1 MVKMKITTNLFGEI
15 ETDDSKVIT
24 FLQGIIGFP
33 NLKKFMLI
41 HDVEDDDKKIS
52 WLQSIDEPSFALPV
66 IDPLIVDDTYNPEIE
81 DELLNPLEI
90 NDLAELLVITT
101 ITVPSDITKMT
112 ANLKAP
118 IIINASN
125 LKAAQ
130 LIVEDEKYLVK
141 YPIYDIIKSNKESDE
156 IC

>member
-1 MVKMKITTNLFGEI
+1 MKITTNLFGEI

-141 YPIYDIIKSNKESDE
+141 YPIYDILQARKAGE
-156 IC
+156 

>member
-1 MVKMKITTNLFGEI
+1 MKITTNLFGEI

-52 WLQSIDEPSFALPV
+52 WLLSIDEPSFALPV

-141 YPIYDIIKSNKESDE
+141 YPIYDILKSNKESDE

>member
-1 MVKMKITTNLFGEI
+1 MKITTNLFGEI

-125 LKAAQ
+125 IKAAQ

-141 YPIYDIIKSNKESDE
+141 YPIYDILKSNKESDE